1 MAREVTCLAS
11 ASTGKS
17 GQSETAHSVEERGE
31 QGRAIVT
38 WTTSCTLSSQQP
50 SHKATIQRDVPL
62 RLGWS
67 TTSLGRM
74 APSTS
79 ERRIQTKEEGGQTKR
94 AKRRRFGQTLRL
106 GAILLTAVCWG
117 VIAGGSLHEGVLG
130 AGQGAEDGDPRTTP
144 KVPSGSNQQQE
155 IPSRSSN
162 AESTSTE
169 MSSTSSRTRR
179 RP

>member
-1 MAREVTCLAS
+1 MSFVFFCVLRSGFKNITTSCESLVTPEHASFLADRSLLAIASVLVSFCGLLAPQTCGIGGSRKVTCLAS
-11 ASTGKS
+11 APTGKS

-38 WTTSCTLSSQQP
+38 WTTSCTLSPQQP

-79 ERRIQTKEEGGQTKR
+79 ERRIQTKEEGGQR
-94 AKRRRFGQTLRL
+94 HPPHSSLLGDYRRRQ
-106 GAILLTAVCWG
+106 
-117 VIAGGSLHEGVLG
+117 
-130 AGQGAEDGDPRTTP
+130 
-144 KVPSGSNQQQE
+144 PS
-155 IPSRSSN
+155 
-162 AESTSTE
+162 
-169 MSSTSSRTRR
+169 
-179 RP
+179 